1 MSYQNLEIAIED
13 HVATVTLART
23 DSMNALSLSFTA
35 EIAKAFRELGANDEV
50 RAIVLASKAKAF
62 CAGLDLKEFAA
73 IGMKGTAKSSLEFP
87 EKLRALF
94 ESCDGIEAC
103 PKPVIAAVNGMC
115 IGGGLDIVSACDI
128 RLCTED
134 ATFSLREAAIG
145 LVADMGVLQR
155 LPHVIGQGFTREM
168 AFTARFYKAE
178 EAEKMGLVNAVYPDA
193 PAMMEAAIE
202 TCPPDRRQRPA
213 GRPGDEGGPQREP
226 TGHNPGR
233 DVACQAQEHGPDA
246 LAGSQGGL
254 RFLHGKAQARFQG
267 EVTKNSCQMMQPML
281 QATSIIVTCNG

>member
-1 MSYQNLEIAIED
+1 MSYQNLEIVIED

-23 DSMNALSLSFTA
+23 ESMNALSLSFTA

-50 RAIVLASKAKAF
+50 RVIVLASKAKAF

-73 IGMKGTAKSSLEFP
+73 IGLKGTAKSSLEFP

-128 RLCTED
+128 RLCTQD

-178 EAEKMGLVNAVYPDA
+178 EAEKMGLVNAVYPDQ
-193 PAMMEAAIE
+193 PAMMEGAKNLARQIAANA
-202 TCPPDRRQRPA
+202 P
-213 GRPGDEGGPQREP
+213 
-226 TGHNPGR
+226 
-233 DVACQAQEHGPDA
+233 
-246 LAGSQGGL
+246 LA
-254 RFLHGKAQARFQG
+254 
-267 EVTKNSCQMMQPML
+267 V
-281 QATSIIVTCNG
+281 QATKEVLNVSRQATVQDGMSLAKHKNMVLMLSQDLKEAFVSFMEKRKPDFKGK

>member
-1 MSYQNLEIAIED
+1 MSYQFLEIAIED
-13 HVATVTLART
+13 HVATVTLSRT
-23 DSMNALSLSFTA
+23 ESMNALSLAFTA
-35 EIAKAFRELGANDEV
+35 EIAQAFRELGANDEV
-50 RAIVLASKAKAF
+50 RVIVLASKAKAF

-73 IGMKGTAKSSLEFP
+73 IGLKGTAKSSLEFP

-128 RLCTED
+128 RLCTQD

-168 AFTARFYKAE
+168 AYTARFYKAT
-178 EAEKMGLVNAVYPDA
+178 EAETMGLVNAVYPDQ
-193 PAMMEAAIE
+193 PAMMDGAKNLARQIAANA
-202 TCPPDRRQRPA
+202 P
-213 GRPGDEGGPQREP
+213 
-226 TGHNPGR
+226 
-233 DVACQAQEHGPDA
+233 
-246 LAGSQGGL
+246 LA
-254 RFLHGKAQARFQG
+254 
-267 EVTKNSCQMMQPML
+267 V
-281 QATSIIVTCNG
+281 QATKEVLNVSRHIPVEDGMSLAKHKNMVLMLSQDLKEAFVSFMEKRKPDFKGK

>member
-23 DSMNALSLSFTA
+23 ENMNALSLSFTA
-35 EIAKAFRELGANDEV
+35 EIAAAFRELGANDDV
-50 RAIVLASKAKAF
+50 RAIVLASRAKAF
-62 CAGLDLKEFAA
+62 CTGLDLKEFAA
-73 IGMKGTAKSSLEFP
+73 IGMKGTAKASLEFP

-115 IGGGLDIVSACDI
+115 IGGGLDIISACDI
-128 RLCTED
+128 RLCTQD

-168 AFTARFYKAE
+168 AFTARFYKAK
-178 EAEKMGLVNAVYPDA
+178 EAQAMGLVNAVYPDQPALLEGAKILAREIAANA
-193 PAMMEAAIE
+193 P
-202 TCPPDRRQRPA
+202 
-213 GRPGDEGGPQREP
+213 
-226 TGHNPGR
+226 
-233 DVACQAQEHGPDA
+233 
-246 LAGSQGGL
+246 LA
-254 RFLHGKAQARFQG
+254 
-267 EVTKNSCQMMQPML
+267 V
-281 QATSIIVTCNG
+281 QATKEVLNVSRQATIQDGMSLAKHKNMVLMLSQDLKEAFVSFLEKRKPDFKGK

>member
-1 MSYQNLEIAIED
+1 MSYQFLEIAIED

-23 DSMNALSLSFTA
+23 DSMNALSLAFTA
-35 EIAKAFRELGANDEV
+35 EIARAFRELGANDEV
-50 RAIVLASKAKAF
+50 RTIVLASKAKAF

-128 RLCTED
+128 RLCTQD

-178 EAEKMGLVNAVYPDA
+178 EAEKMGLVNAVYTDQ
-193 PAMMEAAIE
+193 PAMMEGAKKLARQIAANA
-202 TCPPDRRQRPA
+202 P
-213 GRPGDEGGPQREP
+213 
-226 TGHNPGR
+226 
-233 DVACQAQEHGPDA
+233 
-246 LAGSQGGL
+246 LA
-254 RFLHGKAQARFQG
+254 
-267 EVTKNSCQMMQPML
+267 V
-281 QATSIIVTCNG
+281 QATKEVLNMSRQATVQDGMSLAKHKNMVLMLSQDLKEAFVSFMEKRKPDFKGK

>member
-1 MSYQNLEIAIED
+1 MSYQFLEIAIDD

-35 EIAKAFRELGANDEV
+35 EIAQAFRELGANDEV
-50 RAIVLASKAKAF
+50 RVIVLASKAKAF

-128 RLCTED
+128 RLCTQD
-134 ATFSLREAAIG
+134 ASFSLREAAIG

-168 AFTARFYKAE
+168 AFTARFYKAK
-178 EAEKMGLVNAVYPDA
+178 EAEKMGLVNAVYPDQ
-193 PAMMEAAIE
+193 PAMMEAAKNLA
-202 TCPPDRRQRPA
+202 RQIAANAP
-213 GRPGDEGGPQREP
+213 
-226 TGHNPGR
+226 
-233 DVACQAQEHGPDA
+233 
-246 LAGSQGGL
+246 LA
-254 RFLHGKAQARFQG
+254 
-267 EVTKNSCQMMQPML
+267 V
-281 QATSIIVTCNG
+281 QATKEVLNASRHIPVEDGMSLAKHKNMVLMLSQDLKEAFVSFMEKRKPDFKGK

>member
-1 MSYQNLEIAIED
+1 MTYQNLEIAIED

-23 DSMNALSLSFTA
+23 DSMNALSLAFTA
-35 EIAKAFRELGANDEV
+35 EIARAFRELGANDEV
-50 RAIVLASKAKAF
+50 RTIVLASKAKAF

-128 RLCTED
+128 RLCTQD

-168 AFTARFYKAE
+168 AYTARFYKAE
-178 EAEKMGLVNAVYPDA
+178 EAEKMGLVNAVYPDQT
-193 PAMMEAAIE
+193 AMMDGAKKLARQIAANA
-202 TCPPDRRQRPA
+202 P
-213 GRPGDEGGPQREP
+213 
-226 TGHNPGR
+226 
-233 DVACQAQEHGPDA
+233 
-246 LAGSQGGL
+246 LA
-254 RFLHGKAQARFQG
+254 
-267 EVTKNSCQMMQPML
+267 V
-281 QATSIIVTCNG
+281 QATKEVLNVSRQATIQDGMSLAKHKNMVLMLSQDLKEAFVSFMEKRKPDFKGK

>member
-23 DSMNALSLSFTA
+23 ESMNALSLSFTA
-35 EIAKAFRELGANDEV
+35 EIATAFRELGANDEV
-50 RAIVLASKAKAF
+50 RVIVLASKAKAF

-73 IGMKGTAKSSLEFP
+73 TGLKGTAKSSLEFP

-128 RLCTED
+128 RICTED
-134 ATFSLREAAIG
+134 ASFSLREAAIG

-155 LPHVIGQGFTREM
+155 LPHVIGQGYTREM
-168 AFTARFYKAE
+168 AFTARFYKAT
-178 EAEKMGLVNAVYPDA
+178 EAEKMGLVNAVYPDQ
-193 PAMMEAAIE
+193 PAMMEGARKLARQIAANA
-202 TCPPDRRQRPA
+202 P
-213 GRPGDEGGPQREP
+213 
-226 TGHNPGR
+226 
-233 DVACQAQEHGPDA
+233 
-246 LAGSQGGL
+246 LA
-254 RFLHGKAQARFQG
+254 
-267 EVTKNSCQMMQPML
+267 V
-281 QATSIIVTCNG
+281 QATKEVLNASRHVPVEDGMSLAKHKNMVLMLSQDLKEAFVSFMEKRKPEFKGK